1 MSVATGKSSE
11 FWHWIV
17 CVVYFVS
24 GATALG
30 YEVLWAKMLSNI
42 FGVSIFGVVITVAA
56 FMAGLGA
63 GSLLGSKLIQNIKTP
78 LLVFAFLE
86 LSVAIF
92 AFNLP
97 FIFSNID
104 VLIQDFSSDSSYTSW
119 LVIQSIIT
127 FVVMFIPALLLGVG
141 FPMILNILRNSTIN
155 IGVIY
160 GINTLG
166 GVLGCLIPL
175 ALLPSL
181 GWTDSSRIFVFL
193 GISISVISLI
203 LVFTQ
208 KTESLLERQSDCN
221 KSHPNLKFLL
231 AYAAVGAGS
240 IMLQIAWTRL
250 FGMVLL
256 RTEYV
261 MAIILASFLMGIGF
275 GSVLAAKFRSLNIVF
290 YLALAVAVSSLASVY
305 FLPDISAWAETAHY
319 SSLTASMILQGLVI
333 CMFTLPATL
342 AFGAWLPVITAQ
354 FSDSQNAGAKIY
366 GFNAIGAAIG
376 GLVSGFII
384 LPLFGSTVVV
394 FLATLLVLVAT
405 LFWLKN
411 KYLKLLPIAF
421 SILFIPVFAFPPVNQ
436 LLPASQQDSKDLSFY
451 EDAVS
456 LTHVI
461 EDKNGQ
467 RLLLA
472 DLQRMD
478 ASTEPTAVIVQKNQ
492 ARLPLLLHPNPSSV
506 LFLGLGTGI
515 TAAGS
520 LPYAELDRTAVELSQ
535 GAINASAEWFAPIN
549 LSINEKLKIVQDDAR
564 RFLKST
570 HTSYDVIIG
579 DLFHPDLVG
588 RSALLSLQQFER
600 AKNRLNE
607 DGVFV
612 QWIALN
618 QFDLS
623 TLKVVLATFSKAF
636 PDSVMYLDGFR
647 LAMVGVNGQFSG
659 VQAMKNNLSTLNAIS
674 SEEITGK
681 EGLMSWASRYWGK
694 IGDVGERPQDEWSP
708 VIEFQLPKA
717 KFNRQIDLK
726 ALLLFLSEKR
736 PDIQLALKELRVES
750 GDVEQFSNAYE
761 SSVFYYA
768 SWISYFSGKDL
779 QSERQLMKAYE
790 LNKNDQWVG
799 FGIADS
805 MYASLSQAKV
815 SGIDELTALKRIL
828 SIRPDHIGALKEL
841 LRISVDKGFVE
852 QSNTLKAKLRQLSP
866 LDKEFI

>member
-1 MSVATGKSSE
+1 MSVVAQKTSDS
-11 FWHWIV
+11 WHWIV
-17 CVVYFVS
+17 CVIYFVS

-63 GSLLGSKLIQNIKTP
+63 GSLLGSKLIQKIKTP

-97 FIFSNID
+97 FIFSKID
-104 VLIQDFSSDSSYTSW
+104 ILVQDFSGDSSYTSW
-119 LVIQSIIT
+119 IVIQSIIT

-141 FPMILNILRNSTIN
+141 FPMILNILKNSNIN

-175 ALLPSL
+175 ALLPTL
-181 GWTDSSRIFVFL
+181 GWTNSSLIFVFL
-193 GISISVISLI
+193 GVSIFVVSLI
-203 LVFTQ
+203 LVFA
-208 KTESLLERQSDCN
+208 KKAESVTELPSDSN
-221 KSHPNLKFLL
+221 KSHPNLKFLI
-231 AYAAVGAGS
+231 AYSVIGAGS

-290 YLALAVAVSSLASVY
+290 YLALAVAVSALASVY
-305 FLPDISAWAETAHY
+305 FLPNISAWAESANF

-333 CMFTLPATL
+333 CLFTLPATL
-342 AFGAWLPVITAQ
+342 AFGAWLPIITAQ
-354 FSDSQNAGAKIY
+354 FSNPEHAGAKIY

-394 FLATLLVLVAT
+394 FIATLLILVAT
-405 LFWLKN
+405 LFWLEN
-411 KYLKLLPIAF
+411 KYLKLLPVAF
-421 SILFIPVFAFPPVNQ
+421 TILFIPVFAFPPVNQ

-478 ASTEPTAVIVQKNQ
+478 ASTEPTAVTGQKNQ
-492 ARLPLLLHPNPSSV
+492 ARLPLLLHPNPTSV

-520 LPYAELDRTAVELSQ
+520 LPYPELDRTAVELSQ
-535 GAINASAEWFAPIN
+535 GAINASAEWFVPIN
-549 LSINEKLKIVQDDAR
+549 ESINNKVKLVQDDAR

-570 HTSYDVIIG
+570 DSSYDVIIG

-600 AKNRLNE
+600 AKKRLNE

-623 TLKVVLATFSKAF
+623 TLKVVLATFSKVF

-647 LAMVGVNGQFSG
+647 LAMVGVNGQFYG
-659 VQAMKNNLSTLNAIS
+659 VQAMKSNLSTLNSNSID
-674 SEEITGK
+674 EITGK

-694 IGDVGERPQDEWSP
+694 IGDVNGRLQDEWSP
-708 VIEFQLPKA
+708 VIEFQLPQA
-717 KFNRQIDLK
+717 KFNRQIDLN
-726 ALLLFLSEKR
+726 ALLDFLSEKR
-736 PDIQLALKELRVES
+736 PDIQIALKELRVGDEDIES
-750 GDVEQFSNAYE
+750 FSQAYE
-761 SSVFYYA
+761 SSFYYYK
-768 SWISYFSGKDL
+768 SWISYFSGNNL
-779 QSERQLMKAYE
+779 ESERQLMKAYE
-790 LNKNDQWVG
+790 LNKNDQWAG

-805 MYASLSQAKV
+805 LFASLSQAKS
-815 SGIDELTALKRIL
+815 SGMDELTALKRIL

-841 LRISVDKGFVE
+841 LRISVEKGFIE
-852 QSNTLKAKLRQLSP
+852 QSNILRAKLRKLSP

>member
-17 CVVYFVS
+17 CVIYFFS
-24 GATALG
+24 GTAALG

-63 GSLLGSKLIQNIKTP
+63 GSLLGSQLIKKIKTP

-86 LSVAIF
+86 FSVAIL

-104 VLIQDFSSDSSYTSW
+104 VLIQEFSGDSSYANW
-119 LVIQSIIT
+119 LILQSIIT

-141 FPMILNILRNSTIN
+141 FPLILSVLRNSNIN

-193 GISISVISLI
+193 GISIFVISLI

-208 KTESLLERQSDCN
+208 KAESVAKLQS
-221 KSHPNLKFLL
+221 KSNISNPNLKFLI
-231 AYAAVGAGS
+231 AYSAVGAGS

-275 GSVLAAKFRSLNIVF
+275 GSVLAAKFRSLNVVF
-290 YLALAVAVSSLASVY
+290 YLALAVAASSLASVY
-305 FLPDISAWAETAHY
+305 FLPDISAWAESAHY
-319 SSLTASMILQGLVI
+319 SSLTASMMLQGLVI
-333 CMFTLPATL
+333 CLFTLPATL

-354 FSDSQNAGAKIY
+354 FFDQQYAGAKIY

-384 LPLFGSTVVV
+384 LPLFGSTAVV
-394 FLATLLVLVAT
+394 FLATLLILVAT

-411 KYLKLLPIAF
+411 KYLKLLPIVF
-421 SILFIPVFAFPPVNQ
+421 TLIFIPVFAFPPVNQ
-436 LLPASQQDSKDLSFY
+436 LLPVSQHDSKDLSFY

-467 RLLLA
+467 RLLMA

-492 ARLPLLLHPNPSSV
+492 ARLPLLLHPNPASV

-535 GAINASAEWFAPIN
+535 GAINASAEWFSPIN
-549 LSINEKLKIVQDDAR
+549 LSINEKVKLIQDDAR

-570 HTSYDVIIG
+570 HNSYDVIIG

-600 AKNRLNE
+600 AKNRLNK
-607 DGVFV
+607 DGIFV

-618 QFDLS
+618 QFDLT
-623 TLKVVLATFSKAF
+623 TLKVVLSTFSKVF
-636 PDSVMYLDGFR
+636 PDSVIYLDGFR
-647 LAMVGVNGQFSG
+647 LAMVGVNGQFYG
-659 VQAMKNNLSTLNAIS
+659 VQAMKTNLSKLSANNI
-674 SEEITGK
+674 EEITGK

-694 IGDVGERPQDEWSP
+694 IGDVNERLQDEWSP

-726 ALLLFLSEKR
+726 ALLEFLSEKR
-736 PDIQLALKELRVES
+736 PDIKLALRELHVE
-750 GDVEQFSNAYE
+750 GDDIEPFSQAYK
-761 SSVFYYA
+761 SSVFYYE

-779 QSERQLMKAYE
+779 ESERQLTKAYE
-790 LNKNDQWVG
+790 LNRNDQWVG

-805 MYASLSQAKV
+805 MFASLAQAKD

-841 LRISVDKGFVE
+841 LRISVEKGFVE
-852 QSNTLKAKLRQLSP
+852 QSNALKAKLRKLSP